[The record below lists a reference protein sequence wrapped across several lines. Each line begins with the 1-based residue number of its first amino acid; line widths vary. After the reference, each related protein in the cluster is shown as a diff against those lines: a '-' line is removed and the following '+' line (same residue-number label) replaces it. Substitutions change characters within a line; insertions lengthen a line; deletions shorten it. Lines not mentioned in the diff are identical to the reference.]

1 VGLHYCTYNKRWWQ
15 SNLAGLSVSAAS
27 TAVALSCPGSGR
39 LAELLRAYSK
49 LSKIRLS
56 ALVTSTAAAGYV
68 AGSPEQIDW
77 AGLAWL
83 SAGTMGAAACANSL
97 NQARNTSLWALLARL
112 ARILGLC
119 IGNVIDSS
127 WS

>member
-1 VGLHYCTYNKRWWQ
+1 MLRT
-15 SNLAGLSVSAAS
+15 
-27 TAVALSCPGSGR
+27 GSKR

-49 LSKIRLS
+49 LSKVRLS

-97 NQARNTSLWALLARL
+97 NQARNCVGPSSTSSAFMG
-112 ARILGLC
+112 LGD
-119 IGNVIDSS
+119 GSVTDPAPASPRAVV
-127 WS
+127 